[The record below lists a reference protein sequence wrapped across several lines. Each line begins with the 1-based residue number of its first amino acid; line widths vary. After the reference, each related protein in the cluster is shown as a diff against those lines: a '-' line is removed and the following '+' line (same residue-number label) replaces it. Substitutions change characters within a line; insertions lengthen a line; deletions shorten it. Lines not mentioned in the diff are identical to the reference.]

1 MLIEIAGS
9 FFAIF
14 MTGCDA
20 GCFMKSD
27 SYSFQEI
34 PFFLWNPNIYY
45 HEELFLQGYNV

>member
-1 MLIEIAGS
+1 MVLFEIAGS

-27 SYSFQEI
+27 SYFFQEI
-34 PFFLWNPNIYY
+34 PFFLVEPKYIYP
-45 HEELFLQGYNV
+45 